1 LWDIELIRQNN
12 TVEELGGAPNI
23 QSKPLIKVLVSQKSG
38 VAPIRDS
45 AIGLLS
51 PKLTPAPKSI
61 LGQDSGDF
69 TRNNESTNYNNHN
82 SVGRADPQPIR
93 NTRSP

>member
-1 LWDIELIRQNN
+1 
-12 TVEELGGAPNI
+12 
-23 QSKPLIKVLVSQKSG
+23 

-61 LGQDSGDF
+61 LGQNSGDF
-69 TRNNESTNYNNHN
+69 TRNNKSTDYNNYN
-82 SVGRADPQPIR
+82 SIGGVDP
-93 NTRSP
+93 